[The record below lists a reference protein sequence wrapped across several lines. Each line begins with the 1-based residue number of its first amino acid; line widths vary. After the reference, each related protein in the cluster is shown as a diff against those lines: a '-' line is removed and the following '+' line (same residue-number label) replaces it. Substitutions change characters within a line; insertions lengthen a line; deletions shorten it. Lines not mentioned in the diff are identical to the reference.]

1 MDLVELIKRENTTIV
16 DVRTEGEFSAVKCEG
31 SINIPLNEIPNK
43 INDLKQFDFIVL
55 CCAAGVRSQKAVD
68 FLRYNG
74 FDNVYNG
81 GSWEDVVNM
90 KENYEK

>member
-1 MDLVELIKRENTTIV
+1 MKYQRKWFKTIY
-16 DVRTEGEFSAVKCEG
+16 
-31 SINIPLNEIPNK
+31 
-43 INDLKQFDFIVL
+43 FIVL

-81 GSWEDVVNM
+81 GSCKDVVNM
-90 KENYEK
+90 KENYEIIISFLVISFLLALWKY